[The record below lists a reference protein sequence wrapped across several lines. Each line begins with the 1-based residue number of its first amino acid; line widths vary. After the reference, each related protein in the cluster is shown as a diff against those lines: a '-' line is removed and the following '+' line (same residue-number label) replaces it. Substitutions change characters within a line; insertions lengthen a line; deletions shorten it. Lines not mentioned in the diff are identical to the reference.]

1 MCTGA
6 SVATMRLMTETVEI
20 ELSPR
25 PESVAEARGA
35 IGDLLEGLDR
45 QRRDAVRLIVS
56 ELVTN
61 AVRHGPEKPISLRVS
76 RDGDSIQGEVE
87 DQGVGTIAINRTA
100 EGYVT
105 GGFGLRLVDA
115 VSHTWGVQDGSTRV
129 WFEVGDH
136 AD

>member
-1 MCTGA
+1 MA
-6 SVATMRLMTETVEI
+6 ETVEI

-45 QRRDAVRLIVS
+45 QNRDAVRLIVS

-76 RDGDSIQGEVE
+76 RHGDSVRGEVS
-87 DQGVGTIAINRTA
+87 DQGDGTIAISRTA
-100 EGYVT
+100 EDYVN
-105 GGFGLRLVDA
+105 GGFGLRLVEA
-115 VSHTWGVQDGSTRV
+115 VSRDWGVEEGSTRV
-129 WFEVGDH
+129 WFEVGGD
-136 AD
+136 AG